1 MARCFYVLG
10 WAGGGGG
17 GARRREGSE
26 KGGAPTRAHT
36 APAPPPPPGQ
46 TLSFFN
52 ASDSKSIVVIGLE
65 RGVRSLFLR
74 KRDLTPEAVG
84 CCFCFCFFLLIFRG

>member
-1 MARCFYVLG
+1 PSM
-10 WAGGGGG
+10 
-17 GARRREGSE
+17 
-26 KGGAPTRAHT
+26 APTV
-36 APAPPPPPGQ
+36 PPPHPGQ

>member
-1 MARCFYVLG
+1 CKYIHVSSMAP
-10 WAGGGGG
+10 
-17 GARRREGSE
+17 SM
-26 KGGAPTRAHT
+26 APTV
-36 APAPPPPPGQ
+36 PPPHPGP

-52 ASDSKSIVVIGLE
+52 ASGSKSIVVIGLE
-65 RGVRSLFLR
+65 RGGRSLFLR